1 MFCRFFSTDSAIKL
15 LDVFSSVLPAMPYIS
30 LHVIGTCKPISQR
43 RVMKLAILDVC
54 HYTNCPLRKVGHVIF
69 FDVVPELTRRWQN
82 RAACTALNRQRT
94 S

>member
-1 MFCRFFSTDSAIKL
+1 
-15 LDVFSSVLPAMPYIS
+15 
-30 LHVIGTCKPISQR
+30 
-43 RVMKLAILDVC
+43 MKLAILDVC

-69 FDVVPELTRRWQN
+69 FYVVPELTRRWQN